1 MGLFRRPEG
10 SLEDYQPRLWAIVI
24 GLGLLV
30 LWVIAFI
37 AKNSDNVKIDFVLFS
52 KDASLIWLVIILLGA
67 ATALVLRRE
76 ARRVDSPA

>member
-37 AKNSDNVKIDFVLFS
+37 ART
-52 KDASLIWLVIILLGA
+52 
-67 ATALVLRRE
+67 AT
-76 ARRVDSPA
+76 P